1 MRPLPRFRR
10 LPDKVNRIL
19 GLLPRA
25 ILDRLEVSVL
35 PSSFD
40 HIPSSDSLRLAWASV
55 RCALLKQCVY
65 NDLYCCFSRTPAAEA
80 IRSSLLRTGPM
91 GFLTD
96 LRAEF
101 WHVREDE
108 AMECKTWEES
118 PGSNP
123 AADLTAFRAR
133 QHHVHLQGQAGHTR
147 SPWEMSVPVDEVP
160 FGAYDIVISLDI
172 AVPLQ
177 IRRRHPN
184 ILWVYCPTDPG
195 TPTAK
200 SARRTPPEGFDVTLT
215 HMHRRFPVRPNLGSR
230 SIDCPYSFQSPFSWQ
245 AVWPINPV
253 REGVMVEGKTHGK
266 LRPGQLA
273 KLGRFG
279 PVRRPKGSVS
289 QLAKDLLS
297 SRYYLSLYGNPLTG
311 NGQVEAIMAGCLSVG
326 DPRTYVQRSLFTP
339 DTAANDFDSALLR
352 ISAFEA
358 DPVLRQQARDDQKAI
373 AEYICFRRPSHQ
385 LLKFLHK
392 KRPS

>member
-1 MRPLPRFRR
+1 M
-10 LPDKVNRIL
+10 I
-19 GLLPRA
+19 
-25 ILDRLEVSVL
+25 
-35 PSSFD
+35 
-40 HIPSSDSLRLAWASV
+40 
-55 RCALLKQCVY
+55 KQCIY
-65 NDLYCCFSRTPAAEA
+65 NDLYCCPSRTPAAEA
-80 IRSSLLRTGPM
+80 IQSSLLRTGPM

-96 LRAEF
+96 LQAEF

-108 AMECKTWEES
+108 APECKTWEES

-123 AADLTAFRAR
+123 ATDLTAFRAR
-133 QHHVHLQGQAGHTR
+133 QHQVPLQGQAGHTR

-160 FGAYDIVISLDI
+160 FGSYDVVISLDI
-172 AVPLQ
+172 AVPLR

-184 ILWVYCPTDPG
+184 ILWVYFPADPG

-200 SARRTPPEGFDVTLT
+200 SARCTPPEGFDLALT

-245 AVWPINPV
+245 AVWPITPV

-266 LRPGQLA
+266 LGPGQLA
-273 KLGRFG
+273 ELGRFG
-279 PVRRPKGSVS
+279 PVRRPQGSVS

-339 DTAANDFDSALLR
+339 ATAAADFDSALRR

-358 DPVLRQQARDDQKAI
+358 DPVLRQQARDEQKEI

-385 LLKFLHK
+385 LLRFLHK